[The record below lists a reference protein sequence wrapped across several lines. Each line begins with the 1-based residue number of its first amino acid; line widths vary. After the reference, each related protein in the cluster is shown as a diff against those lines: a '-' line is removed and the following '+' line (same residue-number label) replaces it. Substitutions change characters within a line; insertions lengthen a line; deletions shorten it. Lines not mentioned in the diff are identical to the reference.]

1 MTTDTSSDLRT
12 TVESPAAWTR
22 RLTVV
27 VPPAR
32 VARVRERVLRAFAQ
46 RLRLPG
52 FRPGRVPTRLVEQR
66 LGPAVEQEV
75 QERLLQETYREAVA
89 REGLEPIAPAEI
101 ERWEATEEGVTFV
114 ARVDVRPTPD
124 IARVH
129 GFTVTRPKVE
139 VTDEQVEQ
147 ALDALR
153 EDLATYGPL
162 PAGERP
168 SVGDVVTVELRR
180 GEDAPQRVRFPI
192 GEGRA
197 WPDLE
202 DAVRT
207 LAPGEEGTFELRD
220 PSDPQ
225 RVERVHL
232 RLLEGQRRELPPLD
246 DALAQR
252 LGLESLDD
260 LRQRVRADLEAAA
273 QRRADEAVHEA
284 LLQWILDAHRFEV
297 PPSLVERTL
306 DLMIGEPREAD
317 DTEEARAQ
325 RQQLR
330 EALRPQA
337 EAAVRRRIVLE
348 RIADQHGLHATS
360 AQVDERIAEIARR
373 LGRPAAEVRRRLER
387 SGDLERLEW
396 DITEANVFA
405 FLVERNTVVPE
416 GTTAS

>member
-1 MTTDTSSDLRT
+1 MTTDTSAELQTS
-12 TVESPAAWTR
+12 VESPAAWTR

-32 VARVRERVLRAFAQ
+32 VARVRERVVRTLAQ

-52 FRPGRVPTRLVEQR
+52 FRPGHVPARLVEQR
-66 LGPAVEQEV
+66 FGSAVDQEV
-75 QERLLQETYREAVA
+75 QERLLQETYREALA

-101 ERWEATEEGVTFV
+101 ERWEVGEQGVTFV
-114 ARVDVRPTPD
+114 ARFDVRPTPE

-129 GFTVTRPKVE
+129 GFTVTRPKLE
-139 VTDEQVEQ
+139 VTDTDVAQ
-147 ALDALR
+147 ALESLR

-162 PAGERP
+162 PAAERP
-168 SVGDVVTVELRR
+168 AVGDVVTVEIRR
-180 GEDAPQRVRFPI
+180 GDEAPQRVRFPL

-207 LAPGEEGTFELRD
+207 LAPGEEADFELRD
-220 PSDPQ
+220 PSQPE

-232 RLLEGQRRELPPLD
+232 RLVEGQRRELPSLD
-246 DALAQR
+246 DAFAQR
-252 LGLESLDD
+252 LGLDSLES

-273 QRRADEAVHEA
+273 ARRADEAVHEA
-284 LLQWILDAHRFEV
+284 LLQWILDAHRFDV

-306 DLMIGEPREAD
+306 DLMLGDSRA
-317 DTEEARAQ
+317 EEASDEAWAQ
-325 RQQLR
+325 QQQLR

-348 RIADQHGLHATS
+348 RIADQYGLHAT
-360 AQVDERIAEIARR
+360 AEQVGERVTEIARR
-373 LGRPAAEVRRRLER
+373 LGRPAADVRRRMER

-396 DITEANVFA
+396 EITEANVFA

-416 GTTAS
+416 GAASE